1 MRYKTRFP
9 KGEEEPIEWD
19 DILQHRNHRLL
30 VEKIQQSN
38 WEKAGRDWKVYLSN
52 IEWDN
57 PPIPSTS
64 ENRVKKLTELHPFQ
78 KFL

>member
-1 MRYKTRFP
+1 MRYKTQFP

-38 WEKAGRDWKVYLSN
+38 WEKAGRDWKVYLSQIDWGEIKEKPQA
-52 IEWDN
+52 IEVEKQTAN
-57 PPIPSTS
+57 
-64 ENRVKKLTELHPFQ
+64 
-78 KFL
+78 KFW

>member
-1 MRYKTRFP
+1 MRYKTQFP

-38 WEKAGRDWKVYLSN
+38 WEKAGRDWKVYLSQIDWGELKPKP
-52 IEWDN
+52 IEVEKQTAN
-57 PPIPSTS
+57 
-64 ENRVKKLTELHPFQ
+64 
-78 KFL
+78 KFW